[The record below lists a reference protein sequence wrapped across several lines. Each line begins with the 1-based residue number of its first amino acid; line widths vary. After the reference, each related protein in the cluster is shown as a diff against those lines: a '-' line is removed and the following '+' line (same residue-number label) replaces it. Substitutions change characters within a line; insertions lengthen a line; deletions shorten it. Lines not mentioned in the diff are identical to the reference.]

1 MKLTEEQAAI
11 AKKAAKQLSRE
22 PEWWD
27 DDKLDEVAFCDWL
40 IDRHEMKYVGTL
52 FYDIDGQLSEQ
63 KLSKEIM
70 GYIQPY
76 VKYNVSMKIK
86 RLIDLLKIKCA
97 EDKLPVRED
106 RIHFANGTYHLEDG
120 SFTEKEFCSN
130 RLEVNYNPSAKPPT
144 QWLTFLDQLLYPED
158 ILTLQEFMGYCF
170 IPTTKAQCMLMLI
183 GNGGEG
189 KSRIGLVMRNILG
202 DNMNVCSIAKLATNK
217 YCPADQEGKLLMVD
231 DDAKMEALSETNML
245 KAIIT
250 MEDKMDL
257 EKKRMQSYQGYLYVR
272 IMAFGN
278 GSLTSLYDK
287 SEGFYRRQ
295 IIIVVKDKAPGRI
308 DDTNLSKK
316 LKAESEGIALWCLA
330 GLKKLVAND
339 FHFTIRDKAKMTL
352 EDTKREGDNILEFLD
367 SEGYI
372 HFQEDMEISAKEL
385 YEIYVD
391 WCQDN
396 CEKARAQNSF
406 SKAFKTYAEK
416 RGLEYK
422 KNMKL
427 SDGKRGRGYRGLCR
441 HFGENPFTKSA

>member
-1 MKLTEEQAAI
+1 
-11 AKKAAKQLSRE
+11 
-22 PEWWD
+22 
-27 DDKLDEVAFCDWL
+27 
-40 IDRHEMKYVGTL
+40 MKYIGTI
-52 FYDIDGQLSEQ
+52 FYDIDGRLSEQ

-76 VKYNVSMKIK
+76 VKYNVSVKIK
-86 RLIDLLKIKCA
+86 RLIDLLKIKCG
-97 EDKLPVRED
+97 EDKLPVQED

-120 SFTEKEFCSN
+120 TFTEKEFCSN
-130 RLEVNYNPSAKPPT
+130 RLEVNYNPDAKEPK
-144 QWLTFLDQLLYPED
+144 QWLEFLNQLLDPED
-158 ILTLQEFMGYCF
+158 IVTLQEFMGYCF
-170 IPTTKAQCMLMLI
+170 VPTTKAQCMLMLI

-202 DNMNVCSIAKLATNK
+202 DNMNVCSISKLATNP

-231 DDAKMEALSETNML
+231 DDVKMEALSETNML
-245 KAIIT
+245 KDIIT

-257 EKKRMQSYQGYLYVR
+257 EKKKVQSYQGYLYVR

-278 GSLTSLYDK
+278 GSLNSLYDK

-295 IIIVVKDKAPGRI
+295 IIIVVKDKDPGRI

-316 LKAESEGIALWCLA
+316 LKAESEGIALWCLE
-330 GLKKLVAND
+330 GSKKLAADD
-339 FHFTIRDKAKMTL
+339 FHFTVSDKAKMTL
-352 EDTKREGDNILEFLD
+352 EYSKREGDNILEFLD

-372 HFQEDMEISAKEL
+372 YFQEDAEISAKEL

-391 WCQDN
+391 WCVDN

-406 SKAFKTYAEK
+406 AKAFKVHAEK
-416 RGLEYK
+416 RGLEYQ

-427 SDGKRGRGYRGLCR
+427 SDGKLARGYKGLCR
-441 HFGENPFTKSA
+441 HPGKNPFSKSA

>member
-11 AKKAAKQLSRE
+11 AKKAAKQLSGE

-120 SFTEKEFCSN
+120 SFTEREFCSN

-144 QWLTFLDQLLYPED
+144 QWLTFLNQLLYPED

-339 FHFTIRDKAKMTL
+339 FHFTISDKAKMTL

-427 SDGKRGRGYRGLCR
+427 SDGKRGRGYRGLCK

>member
-1 MKLTEEQAAI
+1 MKLTEEQARI
-11 AKKAAKQLSRE
+11 AKTAAKQLSGE
-22 PEWWD
+22 PVWWED
-27 DDKLDEVAFCDWL
+27 EKLDEVAFCDWL
-40 IDRHEMKYVGTL
+40 LGRHEMKYVGTL

-63 KLSKEIM
+63 KLSREIM
-70 GYIQPY
+70 EYIEPY
-76 VKYNVSMKIK
+76 VKCNVSVRIK

-97 EDKLPVRED
+97 EDKLPVKED

-120 SFTEKEFCSN
+120 SFTVKEFCSN
-130 RLEVNYNPSAKPPT
+130 RLEVAYNPEAPEPK
-144 QWLTFLDQLLYPED
+144 QWLSFLNQLLYPED
-158 ILTLQEFMGYCF
+158 IVTLQEFMGYCF

-189 KSRIGLVMRNILG
+189 KSRIGLVMRNLLG

-231 DDAKMEALSETNML
+231 DDAKMEALTETNML

-257 EKKRMQSYQGYLYVR
+257 EKKRVQSYQGYLYVR

-287 SEGFYRRQ
+287 SDGFYRRQ
-295 IIIVVKDKAPGRI
+295 IIIVVKDRNPGRI
-308 DDTNLSKK
+308 DDTSLSKK
-316 LKAESEGIALWCLA
+316 LKAESEGIALWCLE
-330 GLKKLVAND
+330 GLKKLVVDD
-339 FHFTIRDKAKMTL
+339 FHFTISDKAKLAL

-372 HFQEDMEISAKEL
+372 HFQEDMEISAKDL
-385 YEIYVD
+385 YEIYID
-391 WCQDN
+391 WCMDN

-406 SKAFKTYAEK
+406 SKAFKVYAEK
-416 RGLEYK
+416 RGLEYQ
-422 KNMKL
+422 KNLKL
-427 SDGKRGRGYRGLCR
+427 SNGKRCRGYKGLCR
-441 HFGENPFTKSA
+441 HPGENPFTRSA

>member
-11 AKKAAKQLSRE
+11 AKKAAKQLSGE

-52 FYDIDGQLSEQ
+52 FYDIDGELSEQ

-97 EDKLPVRED
+97 EDKLPVQED
-106 RIHFANGTYHLEDG
+106 RIHFLNGTYHLEDG

-308 DDTNLSKK
+308 DDTSLSKK

-339 FHFTIRDKAKMTL
+339 FHFTISDKAKMTL